1 MSNHTLSRADN
12 IFAGP
17 AIFPPFHKNSF
28 ANTSGAP
35 LTFVRQVDL
44 GSPITLDANG
54 LVDGATSTELP
65 NNATKTYT
73 TANDGSSPFD
83 NADTPAVA
91 SIVDSTGTTRSVW
104 PLDVPRNLTA
114 AVTHASSA
122 VAMTIVVTGFD
133 VYGQK
138 MVETLSTAATGQ
150 SQAAA
155 GKKAFKS
162 ILSIAITSAGNA
174 TTNTLSLG
182 WGDVLGLPFKAD
194 LKADVLRVSFNDA
207 WDDSATIVAADD
219 TTATATT
226 GDVRGTVDT
235 NSAADGSRVIV
246 WMKADGTTKE
256 SLVGIAQYSV

>member
-1 MSNHTLSRADN
+1 MSNHTLSRAEN

-28 ANTSGAP
+28 ANASGAP

-44 GSPITLDANG
+44 GSPIATDPNGIVDA
-54 LVDGATSTELP
+54 ATSTELP
-65 NNATKTYT
+65 NAATKTYT
-73 TANDGSSPFD
+73 AANDGSSPFD

-91 SIVDSTGTTRSVW
+91 TITDSTGATRSVW
-104 PLDVPRNLTA
+104 PLDVPRNLTI
-114 AVTHASSA
+114 AVTHGTSI
-122 VAMTIVVTGFD
+122 VAMSVTVTGFD

-138 MVETLSTAATGQ
+138 LSETLSVTATGT
-150 SQAAA
+150 SKTAA

-174 TTNTLSLG
+174 TTNTLDLG
-182 WGDVLGLPFKAD
+182 WADVLGLPFKAD

-207 WDDSATIVAADD
+207 WDDSAAIVAADD
-219 TTATATT
+219 TTVSATT

-246 WMKADGTTKE
+246 WMKVDGSTKE
-256 SLVGIAQYSV
+256 SLVGIAQYAA